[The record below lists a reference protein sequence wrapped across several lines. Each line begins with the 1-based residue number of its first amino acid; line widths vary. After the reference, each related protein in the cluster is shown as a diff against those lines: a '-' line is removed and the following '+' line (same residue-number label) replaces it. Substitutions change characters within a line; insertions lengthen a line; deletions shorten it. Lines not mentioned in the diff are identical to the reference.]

1 MPLWGNLKE
10 FNLQE
15 VLRFISE
22 SKKSG
27 RLVLKSGGEE
37 AAIYFS
43 QGRISQI
50 DSPIARARETI
61 KSDELEGFLLEEA
74 ARDLAELFSW
84 KDAEFTFEGQ
94 TKQMEALL
102 DLELEDALREAETKL
117 ARLEELKQ
125 TFPPETSPLRL
136 VKLSFSGKK
145 LTLDSEEW
153 RLICCLGTKDTL
165 ENIKHRFGRD
175 SLTFYEI
182 LAKMLKNRLIEAEP
196 SSSAV
201 SRVEKSPAPIQ
212 PSEESAEEKGA
223 EEQAESPTP
232 VQGKYI
238 RFNED

>member
-15 VLRFISE
+15 VLRFIAE

-37 AAIYFS
+37 AAIYFNK
-43 QGRISQI
+43 GRISQI

-61 KSDELEGFLLEEA
+61 ESDELERFLLEEA

-84 KDAEFTFEGQ
+84 KDAEFVFESV
-94 TKQMEALL
+94 TKQVETPL
-102 DLELEDALREAETKL
+102 DLKLEDALREAETKL
-117 ARLEELKQ
+117 IRLEELKQ
-125 TFPPETSPLRL
+125 TFPPETVPLRL
-136 VKLSFSGKK
+136 AKLSFPGKK

-153 RLICCLGTKDTL
+153 RLICCLGKKDTL
-165 ENIKHRFGRD
+165 ENIKRRFGRD
-175 SLTFYEI
+175 SFTFYEI

-196 SSSAV
+196 SSSATSGV
-201 SRVEKSPAPIQ
+201 AKPPASTRQ
-212 PSEESAEEKGA
+212 LEEK
-223 EEQAESPTP
+223 ETNESVENPTP
-232 VQGKYI
+232 VHGKYI